1 MLKAKK
7 PLKRLEAKVAL
18 SGRKESKLVS
28 KQPLKAKTPLQNK
41 KPIAK
46 KPKTHTVSWYKHE
59 ADKYYSQAVRLRFSY
74 LQDGERINDCITC
87 DNVKPVR
94 MMQNGHFM
102 SRQYNSTRYCDQ
114 NTAPQ
119 CLTAESNVEMYGNY
133 KRSIADV
140 IIGDAVLAFDDK
152 SYSKTVATVLSKHSF
167 IPDRLY
173 EVRLKDGSKFYA
185 TGDHQVV
192 SNGKWVR
199 IDEMLH
205 NVSTQDILEL

>member
-1 MLKAKK
+1 VLKSSK
-7 PLKRLEAKVAL
+7 PLK
-18 SGRKESKLVS
+18 S
-28 KQPLKAKTPLQNK
+28 KTPLK
-41 KPIAK
+41 KTSGKTPT
-46 KPKTHTVSWYKHE
+46 KPKVKTVAQLKKE
-59 ADKYYSQAVRLRFSY
+59 ADKWWSKATRYRFAE
-74 LQDGERINDCITC
+74 QHDGEWYANCITC
-87 DNVKPVR
+87 GAFSLISKL
-94 MMQNGHFM
+94 QCGHFI
-102 SRQYNSTRYCDQ
+102 SRQYNSTRFVEQ

-140 IIGDAVLAFDDK
+140 IIGDAILAFDDK

-173 EVRLKDGSKFYA
+173 EVGLEDGSKFYA

-199 IDEMLH
+199 IDDMLH
-205 NVSTQDILEL
+205 DVSTQEILEL